1 MIQTYETEIGQSVKA
16 TELYDYLGLT
26 RGDYSRFIKREL
38 LENPYADEK
47 SYSALVQSEIRHGRF
62 RQEYYL
68 HIDFAKK
75 LCMVSRS
82 PKGNEIRDELVSLTK
97 KVEDGDLLN
106 HDQILAITRLKE
118 IFKYVTR
125 CKDAELIHFEKFAS
139 ERPADKWVYADFHK
153 MRNML
158 LDIGQDTINQR
169 IKEYCIENSVNTTA
183 KSKMDKMLV
192 LDRYEVLR
200 NGIWDYL
207 MATNGQQ
214 PMKLANLAMNMAKI
228 EGMPMYRTNETDLFR
243 NKEIEVDIRSPKL
256 LSPTTI
262 PGDRGQSE

>member
-16 TELYDYLGLT
+16 TELYDYLGLKK
-26 RGDYSRFIKREL
+26 GNYSRFIRKEVI
-38 LENPYADEK
+38 ENPYSDEK
-47 SYSALVQSEIRHGRF
+47 SYSSFGTSEIRHGRF

-125 CKDAELIHFEKFAS
+125 CKDAELIHLE
-139 ERPADKWVYADFHK
+139 E
-153 MRNML
+153 
-158 LDIGQDTINQR
+158 
-169 IKEYCIENSVNTTA
+169 
-183 KSKMDKMLV
+183 
-192 LDRYEVLR
+192 
-200 NGIWDYL
+200 
-207 MATNGQQ
+207 
-214 PMKLANLAMNMAKI
+214 
-228 EGMPMYRTNETDLFR
+228 
-243 NKEIEVDIRSPKL
+243 
-256 LSPTTI
+256 
-262 PGDRGQSE
+262 